1 MNVSWEPSRSG
12 NPGSVFYVQ
21 YRPRG
26 EWVDIIPILF
36 LMPIQEKDTT
46 VPSSPALHGK
56 NINRHQII
64 ISHVVLLGLY
74 HWSNG
79 PHEVLNYEQSIV
91 ELDAGT
97 VYQLR
102 VVAKNGDGLEA
113 PAQWQ
118 EFRTGGVGECVYRCF
133 TKSYRY
139 TLHICP
145 IWCK

>member
-1 MNVSWEPSRSG
+1 M
-12 NPGSVFYVQ
+12 
-21 YRPRG
+21 
-26 EWVDIIPILF
+26 
-36 LMPIQEKDTT
+36 
-46 VPSSPALHGK
+46 HGK
-56 NINRHQII
+56 NINQNQII
-64 ISHVVLLGLY
+64 ISHVILLGLY

-118 EFRTGGVGECVYRCF
+118 EFRTGGVGECVYRCL